1 MSRGIFAAELLFD
14 CGFGGRRMKKS
25 MFSSVEN
32 FRDMGGTPVANG
44 KKIKKGVFFRS
55 GALDK
60 VSEEDKAA
68 INALNIGT
76 VIDYRDKSEIA
87 VAPDFDGNFKYVN
100 VPALKGLEAEI
111 ADNEGLAKGTV
122 MLTKEIAEAYKK
134 KFLESYGEMPIG
146 NEAYKVTLSALN
158 EHKPILFHCASGKD
172 RTGVGAMLIT
182 LALGGSKE
190 QAMKDYLDSNEYRKE
205 DNQKVFDYMKMQA
218 KAMNTPEETL
228 AIGLDLMQSLMFTQE
243 KFLNASLNAIF
254 SKYNTFDEYLLGE
267 YGITKEMKDD
277 WKAFYLE

>member
-1 MSRGIFAAELLFD
+1 MRGIFAAELLFD
-14 CGFGGRRMKKS
+14 CGIGGRRMKKS

-32 FRDMGGTPVANG
+32 FRDMGGTPVGNG
-44 KKIKKGVFFRS
+44 KKIKRGMFFRS

-122 MLTKEIAEAYKK
+122 KLTKEIAEAYKK

-243 KFLNASLNAIF
+243 KLLNASLNAIF

-267 YGITKEMKDD
+267 YGITKEMTDD
-277 WKAFYLE
+277 WKAVYLE